1 MLDIT
6 TIDNINLWVVFY
18 TTRSDAGT
26 PDQKWGDPDKPVYLS
41 DHWEICYNKKEAIE
55 RYKELFDRYP
65 LIDIHNAGIAPI
77 DPEYSTGW

>member
-6 TIDNINLWVVFY
+6 AIDNINLWIVFY
-18 TTRSDAGT
+18 TTRSDTGT
-26 PDQKWGDPDKPVYLS
+26 PDQQWGDPDKPVYLS

-77 DPEYSTGW
+77 DPEYNTGW